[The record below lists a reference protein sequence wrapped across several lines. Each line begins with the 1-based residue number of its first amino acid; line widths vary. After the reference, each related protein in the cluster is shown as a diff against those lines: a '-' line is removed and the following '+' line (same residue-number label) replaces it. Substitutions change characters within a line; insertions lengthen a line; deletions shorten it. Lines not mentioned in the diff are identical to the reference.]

1 MSILDGVL
9 KEEYERSK
17 RIKLVLESELAKLPV
32 GYISTKKIAGKP
44 YFYLQKRFKSKIIST
59 YIHAEQLEEVE
70 KQVARRRQLEQSIKE
85 LRENIKKIERV
96 IDLKLFNKAVA
107 DSKASYNIDE
117 VKKELGLL

>member
-17 RIKLVLESELAKLPV
+17 RIKLAMESELVELPV
-32 GYISTKKIAGKP
+32 GYISAKKIAGKP
-44 YFYLQKRFKSKIIST
+44 YFYLQKRVKSKIISI
-59 YIHAEQLEEVE
+59 YIQAEQLEEVE

-96 IDLKLFNKAVA
+96 
-107 DSKASYNIDE
+107 
-117 VKKELGLL
+117 VK